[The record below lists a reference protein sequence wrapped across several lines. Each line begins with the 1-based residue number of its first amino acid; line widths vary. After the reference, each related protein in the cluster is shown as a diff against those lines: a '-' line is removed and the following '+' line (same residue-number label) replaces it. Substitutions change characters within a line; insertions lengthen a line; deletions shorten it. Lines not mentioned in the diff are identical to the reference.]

1 MMVTMGRSRSGLWG
15 VAIAALLQPSASV
28 DVVSQ
33 QLELVVGDIE
43 GILNRVEDIANENAL
58 TYRNFVNAEVG
69 GCNPRLGFA
78 CFDPSDSFSTLTQYL
93 MFSQIY
99 QEPAFA
105 FVNLNEKLSDV
116 AWGFSGWAQ
125 DLSGSRYYF
134 STDDQG
140 HTDCFFPSSEL
151 NPSTLNL
158 SAPAFGFDYNPIND
172 SYIQKPLLSATGES
186 WTPVYVCLSNFMLFR
201 STHRY

>member
-1 MMVTMGRSRSGLWG
+1 MALSRSSLWG
-15 VAIAALLQPSASV
+15 VTLAALLQPSTSV

-43 GILNRVEDIANENAL
+43 DILNRVEDVANENAL
-58 TYRNFVNAEVG
+58 TYRNFVNAEPG
-69 GCNPRLGFA
+69 GCNPRLGLA
-78 CFDPSDSFSTLTQYL
+78 CFDPSSSFSTLTQYL

-105 FVNLNEKLSDV
+105 FVNLNEKLSDA

-134 STDDQG
+134 STDEQG

-151 NPSTLNL
+151 NPSSLNL

-172 SYIQKPLLSATGES
+172 SYIQKPLLSVTGES
-186 WTPVYVCLSNFMLFR
+186 WTPVYVGFFTLFCFLFFC
-201 STHRY
+201 SVCFG